1 MNQEERRERAGG
13 ITTAM
18 FLGGIAA
25 AVIIKLIFIL
35 VY

>member
-1 MNQEERRERAGG
+1 MNQDERRERAAG

-25 AVIIKLIFIL
+25 ACIIKLIFTL